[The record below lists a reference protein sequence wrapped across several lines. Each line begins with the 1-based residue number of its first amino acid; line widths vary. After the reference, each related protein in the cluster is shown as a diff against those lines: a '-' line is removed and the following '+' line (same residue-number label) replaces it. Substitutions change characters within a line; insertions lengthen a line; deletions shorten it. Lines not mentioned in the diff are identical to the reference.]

1 MSNAYLDGGIAD
13 LGEAIIH
20 GKRCPILIW
29 MRGLRK
35 LGEAIVHG
43 KSGHA
48 AVAYEHSK
56 PAGMHFKEIK

>member
-20 GKRCPILIW
+20 GK
-29 MRGLRK
+29 
-35 LGEAIVHG
+35 
-43 KSGHA
+43 SGQA

>member
-1 MSNAYLDGGIAD
+1 VSNAYLDGGIA
-13 LGEAIIH
+13 E
-20 GKRCPILIW
+20 
-29 MRGLRK
+29 

-56 PAGMHFKEIK
+56 SAGMHFKEIK